1 MFGTASQWYCMCV
14 MCIFLCLH
22 IAVCTH
28 VYVAQIPEY
37 EATCT
42 LFTRSEAMATKS
54 FILLAN
60 EATIRERRL
69 LGLLAPQH
77 IQV

>member
-1 MFGTASQWYCMCV
+1 MVLYGAVWCCMCV
-14 MCIFLCLH
+14 MCIFLSLH

-28 VYVAQIPEY
+28 VYVAKIPEY

-42 LFTRSEAMATKS
+42 LFARSEATV
-54 FILLAN
+54 LAN
-60 EATIRERRL
+60 EATIQEWR
-69 LGLLAPQH
+69 LLAPQH